1 MTDALINP
9 EDSLERQRDK
19 LLIIAGALMRRV
31 EQNISDQNAGYAH
44 FQRAVMLEE
53 QVRGRTRDL
62 ERTLDL
68 LNQANAQLTDATS
81 RAEQARANLSNA
93 IEAVQEGFALF
104 DADERLVLCN
114 SRFGQQLPDVKA
126 RVEPGLTFG
135 DYVDLVSQSRHLVL
149 PPEVSVREWRAQRK
163 DKHRE
168 DYVVLKVRLIWDRW
182 LQVSEQRTA
191 DGGTVMIHTDITDV
205 IRLERRER
213 ERMLD
218 DQARIIR
225 ATLDHVNQGVCIFD
239 SEHHLIGWNQ
249 RLSSLLAI
257 PAGRLTVGVRF
268 ERILGLIAERVQ
280 FSGAATTET
289 MRAWAAR
296 DTERPALSFEIQRGQ
311 RIILDVFAEET
322 PDRGYVISFTDVTS
336 EREAIRA
343 MVQANETLEQRVA
356 ERTLDLEHALA
367 DAERANSSKSRFV
380 AAASHDLLQPLSAA
394 KLFVSSLEAGVAS
407 PEEVRATLQRTR
419 NALGSVETMLAA
431 LLDIS
436 RLDAGLAAVDPAP
449 VPLGLV
455 LATLA
460 DEFEPMARAKGLDLS
475 IVPCSA
481 TVTSDQVYLRRI
493 LQNLIANAVRYTPR
507 GRILVGARRAGHDVR
522 VEVWDTG
529 VGIAPE
535 DQQSIFRE
543 FHRGREAETL
553 SEGVGLGLAI
563 VERACAL
570 LGHQIGLRS
579 VPGRGS
585 VFSVTFAR
593 AQPVAQVAR
602 ARTDPGRNP
611 ASPALEGQIA
621 LIVEADAELRAA
633 LAQQLDAWSMEVLD
647 VAEAEEAGALLGE
660 IDILP
665 DLLILGLHHGDGVSQ
680 LDRLRS
686 AAPQLATL
694 PTLALGSDRAL
705 ELRQLLERRG
715 VEMAYKPVDPEAL
728 HRRIDALLRP
738 AISLTG

>member
-1 MTDALINP
+1 MTQELVNP

-19 LLIIAGALMRRV
+19 LLKIATVLMRRV
-31 EQNISDQNAGYAH
+31 EQGFSDQNAGYAH

-53 QVRGRTRDL
+53 QVRNRTRDL

-68 LNQANAQLTDATS
+68 LNQANSQLTDATI
-81 RAEQARANLSNA
+81 RAEKDRANLSNA
-93 IEAVQEGFALF
+93 IEAIQEGFALF
-104 DADERLVLCN
+104 DAEERLVLCN
-114 SRFGQQLPDVKA
+114 SRFCQHLPDIQA
-126 RVEPGLTFG
+126 RMEPGLQFNA
-135 DYVDLVSQSRHLVL
+135 YVDMVSESRHLVL
-149 PPEVSVREWRAQRK
+149 PPDVSVREWRNQRK

-168 DYVVLKVRLIWDRW
+168 DYVVFNVRLIWDRW
-182 LQVSEQRTA
+182 LQVSEQRTP
-191 DGGTVMIHTDITDV
+191 DGFTVMIHTDITDI

-218 DQARIIR
+218 DQARLIR

-239 SEHHLIGWNQ
+239 ADHHLIGWNQ

-257 PAGRLTVGVRF
+257 PAGRLSVGARF
-268 ERILGLIAERVQ
+268 GRLLDMIGERVQ
-280 FSGAATTET
+280 FAGAANAET
-289 MRAWAAR
+289 LRDWVAR
-296 DTERPALSFEIQRGQ
+296 ETERPALSFEIQRGQ

-322 PDRGYVISFTDVTS
+322 PDRGFVISFTDVTS

-394 KLFVSSLEAGVAS
+394 KLFLSSLEEGGAS
-407 PEEVRATLQRTR
+407 PVQQRETLQRTR
-419 NALGSVETMLAA
+419 NALVSVETILAS

-455 LATLA
+455 LNTLA
-460 DEFEPMARAKGLDLS
+460 DEFEPMARAKGLQLT
-475 IVPCSA
+475 IVACSA
-481 TVTSDQVYLRRI
+481 TVTSDQIYLRRI
-493 LQNLIANAVRYTPR
+493 LQNLIANAVRYTPA
-507 GRILVGARRAGHDVR
+507 GRILVGARRTGDALR

-543 FHRGREAETL
+543 FHRGSEAADL

-570 LGHQIGLRS
+570 LGHTVALS
-579 VPGRGS
+579 SEPGRGS

-593 AQPVAQVAR
+593 AAPAAHVAR
-602 ARTDPGRNP
+602 ARTDPARA
-611 ASPALEGQIA
+611 ASSALEGQIA
-621 LIVEADAELRAA
+621 LIVEADETLRAA
-633 LAQQLDAWSMEVLD
+633 LAQQLDVWQMEVLD
-647 VAEAEEAGALLGE
+647 VPDAAEAAALLGE

-665 DLLILGLHHGDGVSQ
+665 DLVILGIHRGEGVGQ
-680 LDRLRS
+680 LDGLRA
-686 AAPQLATL
+686 AAPQLGTL
-694 PTLALGSDRAL
+694 PTLVIASDKSL
-705 ELRQLLERRG
+705 ELRQKMERRG
-715 VEMAYKPVDPEAL
+715 VEVARKPIDPDAL